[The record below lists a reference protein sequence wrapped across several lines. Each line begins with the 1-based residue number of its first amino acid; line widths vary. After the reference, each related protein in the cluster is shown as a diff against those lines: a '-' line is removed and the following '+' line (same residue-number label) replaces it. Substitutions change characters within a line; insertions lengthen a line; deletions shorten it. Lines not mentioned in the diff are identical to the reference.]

1 MHLTLKFLGE
11 IDGEKVEEVREKLR
25 EIRYDL
31 FRAEIDSMGVFD
43 NRNSK
48 IYKKRMV
55 TWLYVKN
62 CEGLQK
68 KVDNSLESLFEKESR
83 FMSHL
88 TIAKVK
94 NIKDKNKLLK
104 DLKRI
109 EIPYL
114 EFNVK
119 EFCLIKS
126 ELSEEGPKYSFI
138 ERYIL
143 I

>member
-11 IDGEKVEEVREKLR
+11 IDEEKVEEVREKLR
-25 EIRYDL
+25 EIRHDL

-114 EFNVK
+114 EFNVN
-119 EFCLIKS
+119 
-126 ELSEEGPKYSFI
+126 
-138 ERYIL
+138 
-143 I
+143 